1 MEEKAQ
7 RIVDII
13 NDYENNAMTPE
24 HVIDWVSQFEREDQ
38 EFILDELAVI
48 FEKTYFSKAKCKEM
62 LSGYLKF
69 LKGHYKYADVP
80 TFLRETVF
88 LDLQLADKSQS
99 ELLSL
104 LEEIIQEEYQMP
116 LADCGKIA
124 NHYLYLDDV
133 LSTGNTIY
141 GQISNWLNEDNEID
155 ASKTNFAYLKA
166 HNIKLSVCLL
176 CLHQWGYSN
185 VEYRLMMNVDAE
197 TKKYIT
203 YFRFYEIENNLKA
216 LKPAL
221 NLMLPVD
228 SQLAE
233 VGNYLATLEEATA
246 NADRAFRKANQPV
259 EEKLFS
265 SPENRTR
272 IENIFLKK
280 GIEILGRVQNLT
292 VKSIRPLGYT
302 VKSHKT
308 LGLGTLFFTY
318 RNIPNNCPIVFW
330 WGNNNWRPLFVLK
343 NRGDH

>member
-13 NDYENNAMTPE
+13 SDYENNAMTTE
-24 HVIDWVSQFEREDQ
+24 HVIDWVSQFEPDDQ

-48 FEKTYFSKAKCKEM
+48 FKKTYYSKAKCKEL
-62 LSGYLKF
+62 LSSYLKL
-69 LKGHYKYADVP
+69 LKDHYKYADVP
-80 TFLRETVF
+80 AFLKDTVF
-88 LDLQLADKSQS
+88 LNLQPIHKSQT

-104 LEEIIQEEYQMP
+104 LEEIIREEYQMT
-116 LADCGKIA
+116 LDDCGKA
-124 NHYLYLDDV
+124 AKHYIYLDDV

-141 GQISNWLNEDNEID
+141 SQVSNWLNESNQVDPLK
-155 ASKTNFAYLKA
+155 SNFAYLKT
-166 HNIKLSVCLL
+166 HNIKLSICLL
-176 CLHQWGYSN
+176 CLHQWGHSN
-185 VEYRLMMNVDAE
+185 VEYRLMVNVDAD
-197 TKKYIT
+197 TKKHIT

-228 SQLAE
+228 NQFPE
-233 VGNYLATLEEATA
+233 VVNYLATLEEANA
-246 NADRAFRKANQPV
+246 NADRAFRKANQPI

-265 SPENRTR
+265 SPENRIR

-343 NRGDH
+343 NRGNH